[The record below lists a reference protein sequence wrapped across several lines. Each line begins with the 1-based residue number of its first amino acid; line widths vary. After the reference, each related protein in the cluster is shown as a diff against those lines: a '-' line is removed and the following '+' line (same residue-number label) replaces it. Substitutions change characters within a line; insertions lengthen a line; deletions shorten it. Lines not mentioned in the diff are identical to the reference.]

1 MRYSQMV
8 ILISSGKVMRQGGA
22 RTIGVKVGLGGPGK
36 LSHTRSALLALT
48 YAASVVR
55 ISGVIASYSRRSAS
69 LSLGRQSWCKD

>member
-1 MRYSQMV
+1 MSGETTRYSQMV
-8 ILISSGKVMRQGGA
+8 VVISSDKVTRDGGGC
-22 RTIGVKVGLGGPGK
+22 TMGVKVGLGGPGK

-69 LSLGRQSWCKD
+69 LSLGF